1 MPAKNIQIHN
11 TASEFLIFTN
21 KAGKDGIEVR
31 IQGET
36 VWLTQKLMAAL
47 FDCTTENIIIHL
59 KSVYADGELSE
70 ASTTKDLL
78 VVQTEGNRDV
88 SRSIK
93 HYNLD
98 TIISVGYRV
107 NSAKATQFRI
117 WATKVLKEFITKG
130 FVLDDERLKQGQTVF
145 GADYFRELLE
155 RVRSIRASERRIW
168 QQITDI
174 FAECSTDYNKNSKTT
189 HDFYAMVQNKFHF
202 AITGLTAAEII
213 FDKADKNKENMGL
226 STWKHSPDGRIL
238 KSDVSIAK
246 NYLSET
252 EIRKLERAITGYFDY
267 IEDLI
272 EQENSF
278 TMEEFAASIN
288 EFLAFRKFK
297 ILTGK
302 GKISKEKAEKKAET
316 EYDEFNKT
324 QKIISDFDREVK
336 MLLEKTQTSKKL

>member
-1 MPAKNIQIHN
+1 MLVKNLQIHN
-11 TASEFLIFTN
+11 TATEFLIFTN
-21 KAGKDGIEVR
+21 KAGKNGVEVR
-31 IQGET
+31 IQDET

-59 KSVYADGELSE
+59 KNIYEKGELNEISV
-70 ASTTKDLL
+70 TKDFL
-78 VVQTEGNRDV
+78 VTANDGKNYKT
-88 SRSIK
+88 K

-98 TIISVGYRV
+98 AIISVGYRV

-226 STWKHSPDGRIL
+226 STWKNSPDGRIL
-238 KSDVSIAK
+238 KSDVTIAK

-252 EIRKLERAITGYFDY
+252 EIRRLERAVSSFFDY

-272 EQENSF
+272 ERENTF
-278 TMEEFAASIN
+278 TMEEFAVSIN
-288 EFLAFRKFK
+288 
-297 ILTGK
+297 
-302 GKISKEKAEKKAET
+302 
-316 EYDEFNKT
+316 
-324 QKIISDFDREVK
+324 
-336 MLLEKTQTSKKL
+336 